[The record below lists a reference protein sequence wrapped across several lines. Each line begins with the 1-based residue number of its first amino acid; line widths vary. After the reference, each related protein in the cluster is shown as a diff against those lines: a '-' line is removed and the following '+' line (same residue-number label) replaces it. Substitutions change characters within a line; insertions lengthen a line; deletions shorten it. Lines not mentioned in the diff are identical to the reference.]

1 MLEDAFVI
9 AIAFWG
15 QEFVIKALPQ
25 ILLLLFFLHF
35 SEAWCLQLRPTI
47 FTNDPAW
54 SAQLLSTPVVLQFPI
69 VNEIYWPFVVFSN
82 RDLCPMSSAASV
94 EDVGGLCSGLV
105 PNIIKAP
112 WCREKQGYLLSGGN
126 NFLFSCFKKAFFFF
140 KFWNKFNS
148 VQISPIDFQEIS
160 QTCATTLFCPW
171 SLLLGKAG
179 PLIPDLRAGGIPM
192 NSSLFL
198 GSPGRVFPAEGIRP
212 SELVN
217 REDTV
222 GLPHLILPELTGKN
236 CCCDPFL
243 LYLRETS
250 LCRYLFLTAIPVS
263 EYIFRHSVHNH

>member
-1 MLEDAFVI
+1 MRSIDPLWSFPTEICV
-9 AIAFWG
+9 
-15 QEFVIKALPQ
+15 LC
-25 ILLLLFFLHF
+25 L
-35 SEAWCLQLRPTI
+35 LQLQWRMLLGFAQVWSQTSSKLLGAEKNRATFCLEVII
-47 FTNDPAW
+47 FY
-54 SAQLLSTPVVLQFPI
+54 F
-69 VNEIYWPFVVFSN
+69 
-82 RDLCPMSSAASV
+82 
-94 EDVGGLCSGLV
+94 LV
-105 PNIIKAP
+105 
-112 WCREKQGYLLSGGN
+112 S
-126 NFLFSCFKKAFFFF
+126 KKLFFFF

>member
-94 EDVGGLCSGLV
+94 EDVVGLCSGLV

-126 NFLFSCFKKAFFFF
+126 NFLFSCFKKAFFFLNF
-140 KFWNKFNS
+140 ETNLILCKS
-148 VQISPIDFQEIS
+148 VPLTSKRFPKLVPPLCFVHEVSCWERLVLWS
-160 QTCATTLFCPW
+160 QTSGLVASPW
-171 SLLLGKAG
+171 IHPCSWVLQAG
-179 PLIPDLRAGGIPM
+179 FSQLKV
-192 NSSLFL
+192 S
-198 GSPGRVFPAEGIRP
+198 GRQ
-212 SELVN
+212 SW
-217 REDTV
+217 
-222 GLPHLILPELTGKN
+222 
-236 CCCDPFL
+236 
-243 LYLRETS
+243 
-250 LCRYLFLTAIPVS
+250 
-263 EYIFRHSVHNH
+263 